1 MQTVVTPLIISN
13 QLEQLEN
20 FVSDYPDLAE
30 IALNDLGIISNQI
43 NEMITG
49 LGVQLTPADM
59 VKVQKLME
67 RVSTLSDRL
76 LKETPIGI
84 TLEKINELKKTIK

>member
-13 QLEQLEN
+13 QLEQLGK
-20 FVSDYPDLAE
+20 FVSEYPGLAE
-30 IALNDLGIISNQI
+30 IALNDLKIISVQL

-49 LGVQLTPADM
+49 LGVQLTPDDIVM
-59 VKVQKLME
+59 VQFLME
-67 RVSTLSDRL
+67 RVSTLSGRL
-76 LKETPIGI
+76 LKETPVGI

>member
-30 IALNDLGIISNQI
+30 TALNDLKIISDQL

>member
-13 QLEQLEN
+13 QLEQLEK
-20 FVSDYPDLAE
+20 FVSEYPELVE
-30 IALNDLGIISNQI
+30 TALNELKIISDQMI
-43 NEMITG
+43 EMNTR